1 MVKRII
7 PWVLL
12 VTASCGGVSG
22 RAPLRSEF
30 DPSGAGPRPAHEA
43 PPVDNKEADEILSRY
58 EKAYSGGFPIHAGD
72 DLRFAVVGQAE
83 LSFEARVPKDGVL
96 QYPLIGKVTLGG
108 RLPEEVRVEIKGRL
122 EKDYLVSA
130 DVTIQVKEYARRRV
144 YVLGAVARTLDGEVP
159 GGQSVTLLQAIA
171 QAGGFSEDA
180 AKHNLVI
187 YRLRDAATT
196 ARIAIPFNASALQE
210 GRGRDPLLMADDIV
224 MVPSREKV
232 YVLGQVTRPG
242 SFVADADHGLTAS
255 QAISLAGGYTRVA
268 NDATVRLL
276 RRDRSGGRRTYVL
289 NLARVVEG
297 RPDQDVPLQPGD
309 LLYVPES
316 VF

>member
-1 MVKRII
+1 MIS
-7 PWVLL
+7 WALL
-12 VTASCGGVSG
+12 LTASCGGVSG
-22 RAPLRSEF
+22 RAPMRSEF
-30 DPSGAGPRPAHEA
+30 DPAGAPPRPANAA
-43 PPVDNKEADEILSRY
+43 PPAENKESDEILSRY
-58 EKAYSGGFPIHAGD
+58 ENAYAGGFPIHAGD
-72 DLRFAVVGQAE
+72 DLRFTVVGQSE

-96 QYPLIGKVTLGG
+96 QYPLLGKVTLGG
-108 RLPEEVRVEIKGRL
+108 RLPEDVRVEIKRRL

-159 GGQSVTLLQAIA
+159 GGQCVTLLQAIA

-196 ARIAIPFNASALQE
+196 ARIAIPFNAAALQE

-224 MVPSREKV
+224 LVPSREKV
-232 YVLGQVTRPG
+232 YVLGEVAHPG
-242 SFVADADHGLTAS
+242 AFVADADHGLTAS
-255 QAISLAGGYTRVA
+255 QAVSLAGGYTRVA
-268 NDATVRLL
+268 NDANVRLL
-276 RRDRSGGRRTYVL
+276 RRDKSGGRRAYVL

-309 LLYVPES
+309 LLFVPES
-316 VF
+316 LF